1 MSCYSRY
8 LFIQSTDVSWVL
20 PVWPTLLQM
29 PEIYWWTGQMK
40 SLAWCRYLSVLLIL
54 CPTHQTSSP
63 LCIQQLTSV
72 VCITWALHPLAPSI
86 NCSCCC
92 SVAKSCLTLSD
103 PMDCS
108 MPDFPDLHYLPEF
121 AQTHVHWVSD
131 ATQSSHSLS
140 PSSPLAL
147 CLSQHQGLFQWVGSS
162 HQVVKVLELQ
172 PVLPM
177 NIHDWFPVE
186 LTGLISLLSKG
197 LSRVFSST
205 TIQKHQF
212 FSIQPSLWFNSHIHI
227 WLPEK
232 P

>member
-92 SVAKSCLTLSD
+92 SVAKSCLTLCD

-108 MPDFPDLHYLPEF
+108 TPGSSVLHCLLEF
-121 AQTHVHWVSD
+121 AQIHVHWVSD
-131 ATQSSHSLS
+131 AI
-140 PSSPLAL
+140 PSSAAPFSF
-147 CLSQHQGLFQWVGSS
+147 CLQSFPASRS
-162 HQVVKVLELQ
+162 F
-172 PVLPM
+172 PM
-177 NIHDWFPVE
+177 NWHFASGGQI
-186 LTGLISLLSKG
+186 
-197 LSRVFSST
+197 
-205 TIQKHQF
+205 IQ
-212 FSIQPSLWFNSHIHI
+212 
-227 WLPEK
+227 WLFARNT
-232 P
+232 